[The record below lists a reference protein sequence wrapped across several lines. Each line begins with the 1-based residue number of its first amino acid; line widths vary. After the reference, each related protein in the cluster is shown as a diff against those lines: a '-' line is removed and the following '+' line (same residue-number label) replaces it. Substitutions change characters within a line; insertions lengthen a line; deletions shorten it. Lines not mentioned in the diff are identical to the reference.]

1 MKKDLQ
7 DREICSADF
16 FVCANKKRRYRTK
29 SGIFMGWA
37 VML

>member
-1 MKKDLQ
+1 MKK
-7 DREICSADF
+7 ESAGWRNLFCRF
-16 FVCANKKRRYRTK
+16 FVCANKKRYRTK